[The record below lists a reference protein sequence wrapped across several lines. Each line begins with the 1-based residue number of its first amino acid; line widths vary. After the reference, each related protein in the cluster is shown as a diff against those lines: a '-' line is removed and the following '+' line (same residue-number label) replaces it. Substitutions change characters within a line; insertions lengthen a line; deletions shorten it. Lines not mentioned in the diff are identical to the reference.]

1 VYEQENITVLWHQAV
16 ITDRE
21 VTANRPGII
30 IKNNNKNT
38 CMLIYVY
45 VAIPADRNALQK
57 EAEKKQ
63 ITRVFVH
70 R

>member
-16 ITDRE
+16 NTDRE

-30 IKNNNKNT
+30 IKNNNENT
-38 CMLIYVY
+38 CMLIY